1 MASYLLTK
9 GNSVYEF
16 LLREQFVAM
25 VCIVTCSIFL
35 RIVFATFTK
44 KLITKWL
51 LILTNQWFW
60 L

>member
-51 LILTNQWFW
+51 LILTNQ
-60 L
+60 